1 MSRRALSATIRP
13 MQTSTITQPQRD
25 IISVTQLNRRA
36 RQLLETHMSLLWV
49 EGEISNLACPSSGHW
64 YFTLKDASAQVK
76 CAMFRN
82 RNMHVRTP
90 PQHGQQVLVRA
101 RVSLYEGRG
110 DYQLIVEHMED
121 AGEGALQRA
130 FEALK
135 AQLHQEGL
143 FDPAHKRPLPALPR
157 HIGVIT
163 SPTGAA
169 IRDILH
175 VAARRFPSIPVSVFP
190 VAVQGAE
197 AAGQIVR
204 ALHNANQ
211 LSDCDLLIVG
221 RGGGSLED
229 LWPFNEEI
237 VARAIYTSRIPVIS
251 AVGHE
256 VDFTIADFVA
266 DVRAPTP
273 SAAAEIATPNGL
285 EMLQQFYGYE
295 VLLQESLRRRL
306 TRNHERLAAVS
317 ARLQHPRQKLQAQAQ
332 HLDNLEIRLRQV
344 MQRKLQQQQHRLGN
358 LRLRHE
364 GLNPVKTLRQHR
376 QQMTWL
382 EQRLTASMKQ
392 KLEQARHSLGK
403 HAALLDSVS
412 PLSILQRG
420 YSVTRD
426 EHGKVLR
433 SSEAVQAGDRLTT
446 HLSKGVIYSTVSGTD
461 C

>member
-1 MSRRALSATIRP
+1 MA
-13 MQTSTITQPQRD
+13 
-25 IISVTQLNRRA
+25 
-36 RQLLETHMSLLWV
+36 LLWV
-49 EGEISNLACPSSGHW
+49 EGEISNFARPSSGHW
-64 YFTLKDASAQVK
+64 YFTLKDANAQVK

-82 RNMHVRTP
+82 RNQRVRNV
-90 PQHGQQVLVRA
+90 PQQGQQVLLRA

-143 FDPAHKRPLPALPR
+143 FDPAYKKPLPALPE

-175 VAARRFPSIPVSVFP
+175 VLARRFPSIPVSIFP

-197 AAGQIVR
+197 AAGQIVK

-211 LSDCDLLIVG
+211 QSSCDLLIVG

-237 VARAIYTSRIPVIS
+237 VARAIFDSRIPVIS

-256 VDFTIADFVA
+256 VDITISDYVA

-273 SAAAEIATPNGL
+273 SAAAEVCTPNGQ

-295 VLLQESLRRRL
+295 ALLEDSMARRL
-306 TRNHERLAAVS
+306 SRAQERLTAFS
-317 ARLQHPRQKLQAQAQ
+317 SRLQHPRQRLQAQAQ
-332 HLDNLEIRLRQV
+332 HLDNLEIRLRQNI
-344 MQRKLQQQQHRLGN
+344 QRMLQQQGQQ
-358 LRLRHE
+358 LRGLTAHHDS
-364 GLNPVKTLRQHR
+364 LNPKKALAQH
-376 QQMTWL
+376 QKQLSYL
-382 EQRLTASMKQ
+382 EQRLKTGIQHQLKTAR
-392 KLEQARHSLGK
+392 QALGK
-403 HAALLDSVS
+403 SSALLDSVS
-412 PLSILQRG
+412 PLNILQRG
-420 YSVTRD
+420 YTVTTD
-426 EHGKVLR
+426 NKGQVIR
-433 SSEAVQAGDRLTT
+433 SSEALQTGDTIVTRLA
-446 HLSKGVIYSTVSGTD
+446 KGSVESTVTKTGV
-461 C
+461 

>member
-1 MSRRALSATIRP
+1 MNATIPP
-13 MQTSTITQPQRD
+13 MQTSTSTSTTTLPQRD
-25 IISVTQLNRRA
+25 VISVTQLNRRA

-64 YFTLKDASAQVK
+64 YFTLKDAGAQVK

-82 RNMHVRTP
+82 RNMSVRNP

-110 DYQLIVEHMED
+110 DYQLIVEHLED
-121 AGEGALQRA
+121 AGEGVLQRA

-143 FDPAHKRPLPALPR
+143 FDPATKRPLPALPR

-175 VAARRFPSIPVSVFP
+175 VMARRFPSIPVSVFP

-204 ALHNANQ
+204 ALHTANQ
-211 LSDCDLLIVG
+211 LSSCDLLIVG

-237 VARAIYTSRIPVIS
+237 VARAIYASRIPVIS

-295 VLLQESLRRRL
+295 ALLEESMLRRL
-306 TRNHERLAAVS
+306 TRNQERLAALS

-332 HLDNLEIRLRQV
+332 HLDNLEIRLRQI
-344 MQRKLQQQQHRLGN
+344 MQRKLQQQQHRLSHVS
-358 LRLRHE
+358 LRHE
-364 GLNPVKTLRQHR
+364 ALNPVKTLRQHR
-376 QQMTWL
+376 QQMQHL
-382 EQRLTASMKQ
+382 EQRLKASIRQ
-392 KLEQARHSLGK
+392 KLEQARHALGK
-403 HAALLDSVS
+403 NAALLDSVS

-426 EHGKVLR
+426 ENGKVLR
-433 SSEAVQAGDRLTT
+433 SSEAVQAGDRMTT
-446 HLSKGVIYSTVSGTD
+446 HLAKGVIYSTVSGTD
-461 C
+461 S

>member
-1 MSRRALSATIRP
+1 
-13 MQTSTITQPQRD
+13 MQTSNTTQIQRD
-25 IISVTQLNRRA
+25 VISVSQLNRRA

-64 YFTLKDASAQVK
+64 YFTLKDATAQVK

-82 RNMHVRTP
+82 RNMRVSTP
-90 PQHGQQVLVRA
+90 PQHGQQVLLRA

-135 AQLHQEGL
+135 TQLHQEGL
-143 FDPAHKRPLPALPR
+143 FDPSHKRPLPPLPQ

-175 VAARRFPSIPVSVFP
+175 VMARRFPSIPVSVFP

-197 AAGQIVR
+197 AAEQIVR

-211 LSDCDLLIVG
+211 LSSCDLLIVG

-237 VARAIYTSRIPVIS
+237 VARAIYASRIPVIS

-256 VDFTIADFVA
+256 VDITIADYVA

-273 SAAAEIATPNGL
+273 SAAAEICTPNGA
-285 EMLQQFYGYE
+285 EMLQQFSGYQA
-295 VLLQESLRRRL
+295 LLEESMLRRLRHHQERL
-306 TRNHERLAAVS
+306 TALS

-332 HLDNLEIRLRQV
+332 HLDNLEIRLQQI
-344 MQRKLQQQQHRLGN
+344 MQRKLQHQQHQLSH
-358 LRLRHE
+358 LSLRHE
-364 GLNPVKTLRQHR
+364 GLNPVRALQQHR
-376 QQMTWL
+376 RQMTYL
-382 EQRLTASMKQ
+382 EQRLKANIRHTLDKAH
-392 KLEQARHSLGK
+392 QALGK
-403 HAALLDSVS
+403 SAALLDSVS

-420 YSVTRD
+420 YTVTRD
-426 EHGKVLR
+426 AGGKVLR
-433 SSEAVQAGDRLTT
+433 SSETVQAGDQLTT
-446 HLSKGVIYSTVSGTD
+446 HLAKGVIYSTVSRTEP
-461 C
+461 

>member
-1 MSRRALSATIRP
+1 MEPTLTTVWP
-13 MQTSTITQPQRD
+13 MQTSTAPSLQRD

-36 RQLLETHMSLLWV
+36 RQLLETHMPLLWV

-64 YFTLKDASAQVK
+64 YFTLKDATAQVK

-82 RNMHVRTP
+82 RNMYVRNP

-143 FDPAHKRPLPALPR
+143 FDAATKRPLPALPR

-175 VAARRFPSIPVSVFP
+175 VTARRFPSIPISVFP
-190 VAVQGAE
+190 VAVQGSE

-204 ALHNANQ
+204 ALHTANQ

-229 LWPFNEEI
+229 LWPFNEES
-237 VARAIYTSRIPVIS
+237 VARAIYHSRIPVIS

-273 SAAAEIATPNGL
+273 SAAAEIATPNGV

-295 VLLQESLRRRL
+295 VLLEESMRRRL
-306 TRNHERLAAVS
+306 KRNQERLTALS

-344 MQRKLQQQQHRLGN
+344 MHRKLQQQQHRLSH
-358 LRLRHE
+358 LSLRHE
-364 GLNPVKTLRQHR
+364 ALNPVNTLRQHR
-376 QQMTWL
+376 QQMVWL
-382 EQRLTASMKQ
+382 EQRLKTSMNQ
-392 KLEQARHSLGK
+392 KLEQARHALGK
-403 HAALLDSVS
+403 NAALLDSVS

-426 EHGKVLR
+426 ANGQVLR
-433 SSEAVQAGDRLTT
+433 SSTAVQAGDRLTT
-446 HLSKGVIYSTVSGTD
+446 HLARGVVYSTVSGTGE
-461 C
+461 

>member
-1 MSRRALSATIRP
+1 
-13 MQTSTITQPQRD
+13 MQTSTLPSIQRD

-64 YFTLKDASAQVK
+64 YFTLKDANAQVK

-82 RNMHVRTP
+82 RNMTVRTP

-110 DYQLIVEHMED
+110 DYQLIVEHLEG

-130 FEALK
+130 YDALK

-143 FDPAHKRPLPALPR
+143 FDPATKRPLPALPR

-175 VAARRFPSIPVSVFP
+175 VTARRFPSIPISVFP

-204 ALHNANQ
+204 ALNTANQ

-229 LWPFNEEI
+229 LWPFNEES
-237 VARAIYTSRIPVIS
+237 VARAIYASRIPVIS

-273 SAAAEIATPNGL
+273 SAAAEIATPNGV

-295 VLLQESLRRRL
+295 VLLEESLHRRL
-306 TRNHERLAAVS
+306 KRNQERLAALS

-344 MQRKLQQQQHRLGN
+344 MQRKLQQQQHRLSHLN
-358 LRLRHE
+358 LRHE
-364 GLNPVKTLRQHR
+364 ALNPVKTLRQHR
-376 QQMTWL
+376 QQMAWL
-382 EQRLTASMKQ
+382 KQRLKAGMNQ
-392 KLEQARHSLGK
+392 KLDQARHALGK
-403 HAALLDSVS
+403 NAALLESVS

-420 YSVTRD
+420 YSMTRD
-426 EHGKVLR
+426 TNGQVLR
-433 SSEAVQAGDRLTT
+433 SSAAVQAGDQLTT
-446 HLSKGVIYSTVSGTD
+446 HLAQGVVYSTVSGTD
-461 C
+461 S